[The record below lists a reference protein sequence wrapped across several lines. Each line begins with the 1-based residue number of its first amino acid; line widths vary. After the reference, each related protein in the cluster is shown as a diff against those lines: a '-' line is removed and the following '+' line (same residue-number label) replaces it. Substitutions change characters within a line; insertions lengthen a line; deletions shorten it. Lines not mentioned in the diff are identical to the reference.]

1 MTVLSSAFCCSYS
14 AQLIKQTPCSVQ
26 VYGLPT
32 PNAADLAEY
41 EALDGV
47 PQCLLDNAIVAR
59 TEQEAQAL
67 ARAFVGDRNGYANNR
82 DMPPEDG
89 A

>member
-1 MTVLSSAFCCSYS
+1 MT
-14 AQLIKQTPCSVQ
+14 QLIKPTPCSVQ

-47 PQCLLDNAIVAR
+47 PQCLLDNAVVAR